1 MPYKIEGTSVFVQRG
16 GRWQLL
22 KHYTGPN
29 ARARALAYFRALQVN
44 VGDHQE
50 KKKRR

>member
-1 MPYKIEGTSVFVQRG
+1 VFVQRS

-44 VGDHQE
+44 VGDHQGGK